1 MNKTFFYL
9 RVSSK
14 QQNLQSQIDAMDKF
28 IKENNIEDPKIYTEK
43 QTGTNT
49 NRPELKA
56 MLKAMGKGDLLV
68 IWALDRLSRNYNDC
82 KKLWSDITSR
92 GIDIHVITMPLLDTR
107 NFKGPMEAFINDLI
121 VSILSYVGQ
130 QETELRRERA
140 LAGVK
145 AMPIDPKT
153 GKRVSIKTHKVVGR
167 PSMIYPKN
175 FAAIVQQQREKKISL
190 KQALAALDMPKSSY
204 YKLIKQYE
212 NEHGPITTK

>member
-14 QQNLQSQIDAMDKF
+14 SQNLQLQIDAMNKF
-28 IKENNIEDPKIYTEK
+28 IEENHVEDPKIYQEK
-43 QTGTNT
+43 QSGTNT

-56 MLKAMGKGDLLV
+56 LLKAMGKGDLLV
-68 IWALDRLSRNYNDC
+68 LWSLDRLSRNYNEC
-82 KKLWSDITSR
+82 KQLWSDITGR
-92 GIDIHVITMPLLDTR
+92 GIDIHVITMPMLDTR
-107 NFKGPMEAFINDLI
+107 NFKGPMETFINDLI
-121 VSILSYVGQ
+121 ISILSYVGQ

-140 LAGVK
+140 IAGLK
-145 AMPIDPKT
+145 AMKIKDGKRISTKT
-153 GKRVSIKTHKVVGR
+153 GKPIGR
-167 PSMIYPKN
+167 PNMIYPKN
-175 FAAIVQQQREKKISL
+175 FEAIVQQQREKKISL

>member
-14 QQNLQSQIDAMDKF
+14 QQNLQLQIDAMDKF

-68 IWALDRLSRNYNDC
+68 IWSLDRLSRNYNEC
-82 KKLWSDITSR
+82 KQLWSEITGK
-92 GIDIHVITMPLLDTR
+92 GIDIHVITMPMLDTR
-107 NFKGPMEAFINDLI
+107 NFKGPMESFINDLI
-121 VSILSYVGQ
+121 ISILSYVGQ

-140 LAGVK
+140 KAGVK
-145 AMPIDPKT
+145 AMKIKDGKRISIKT
-153 GKRVSIKTHKVVGR
+153 GKPIGR
-167 PSMIYPKN
+167 PNMIYPKN
-175 FAAIVQQQREKKISL
+175 FEAIVQQQREKKISL

>member
-14 QQNLQSQIDAMDKF
+14 SQNLQLQIDAMNKF
-28 IKENNIEDPKIYTEK
+28 IEENHVEDPKIYQEK
-43 QTGTNT
+43 QSGTNT

-56 MLKAMGKGDLLV
+56 LLKAMGKGDLLV
-68 IWALDRLSRNYNDC
+68 LWSLDRLSRNYNEC
-82 KKLWSDITSR
+82 KQLWSDITGR
-92 GIDIHVITMPLLDTR
+92 GIDIHVITMPMLDTR
-107 NFKGPMEAFINDLI
+107 NFKGPMETFINDLI
-121 VSILSYVGQ
+121 ISILSYVGQ

-140 LAGVK
+140 IAGLK
-145 AMPIDPKT
+145 AMKVKDGKRISVKT
-153 GKRVSIKTHKVVGR
+153 GKPIGR
-167 PSMIYPKN
+167 PNMIYPKN
-175 FAAIVQQQREKKISL
+175 FEAIVQQQREKKISL